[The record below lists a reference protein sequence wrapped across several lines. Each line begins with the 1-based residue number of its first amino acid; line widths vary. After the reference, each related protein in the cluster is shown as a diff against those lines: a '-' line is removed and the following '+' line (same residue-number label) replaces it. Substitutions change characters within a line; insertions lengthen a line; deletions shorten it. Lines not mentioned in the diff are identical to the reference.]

1 MMLDQ
6 KTFLTVVR
14 SAPLVSVDMIVRDR
28 DDRVLLGLRANQPAR
43 GWWFV
48 PGGVIQKGETV
59 RQALTRVFNRELG
72 QELGGE
78 LDRGLAPGR
87 VRFQGVYE
95 HFYDDNFASA
105 PGVSTHYVVLAH
117 EIRITDT
124 DGVHPD
130 QQHDGFRWM
139 DVRSLLA
146 AEDVHEYTK
155 SYFIYDQLHEEER
168 I

>member
-1 MMLDQ
+1 MLDQ

-14 SAPLVSVDMIVRDR
+14 SAPLVSVDLIVRDHE
-28 DDRVLLGLRANQPAR
+28 DRVLLGLRTNQPAR

-59 RQALTRVFNRELG
+59 RQALTRVFTRELG
-72 QELGGE
+72 QEPDLEPDGK
-78 LDRGLAPGR
+78 LAQDR

-95 HFYDDNFASA
+95 HFYDDNFAST
-105 PGVSTHYVVLAH
+105 PGVPTHYVVLAH
-117 EIRITDT
+117 EIRIADT

-130 QQHDGFRWM
+130 HQHDGFRWM

-146 AEDVHEYTK
+146 AEDVHAYTK
-155 SYFIYDQLHEEER
+155 AYFTYDQLPEEER
-168 I
+168 A